1 MAAGTSVHSVSQ
13 PPKDP
18 SASIEAALGAAAGA
32 AAVWLMDRVGWAMYR
47 REDPAALRRELQA
60 RPEGLDSAH
69 LLARKLGRAVGR
81 DPGTKQ
87 PNAAGVAVHYALGA
101 LPGAA
106 YALARRRFPVVA
118 RGAGLP
124 FGLAL
129 FVVND
134 EIAAPLLG
142 LARGPRAYPV
152 QSHVRGLV
160 AHLALGVGTDRLLV
174 AGLRARFDRQIRRGL
189 VTGHSP

>member
-1 MAAGTSVHSVSQ
+1 
-13 PPKDP
+13 
-18 SASIEAALGAAAGA
+18 
-32 AAVWLMDRVGWAMYR
+32 MYR

-60 RPEGLDSAH
+60 RPGGLDSAH
-69 LLARKLGRAVGR
+69 LLARKLGRAVGH

-106 YALARRRFPVVA
+106 YALTRRRFPAIA
-118 RGAGLP
+118 RSVGLP

-160 AHLALGVGTDRLLV
+160 AHLVLGVGTDRLLA
-174 AGLRARFDRQIRRGL
+174 AGLRARVARRMSRDP
-189 VTGHSP
+189 VTRHSP